1 MQDPVDP
8 QDPTG
13 LIREAY
19 RIENLTEGD
28 ARVIFF
34 EWVMSLPVD
43 ADAAGLAPQMR
54 ARYGAGHPDDHPMS
68 RVLAAALREGS
79 ALPQA
84 RRRGGR
90 ARVEKDMG
98 A

>member
-1 MQDPVDP
+1 MPDPVDP

-43 ADAAGLAPQMR
+43 ADAAALAPQVQ
-54 ARYGAGHPDDHPMS
+54 ARYGAEHVPDHPMT
-68 RVLAAALREGS
+68 RVLGAAVLDGS
-79 ALPQA
+79 TLPKA

-90 ARVEKDMG
+90 SRVE
-98 A
+98 

>member
-1 MQDPVDP
+1 MPDPVDP

-43 ADAAGLAPQMR
+43 ADAALLAPQMQ
-54 ARYGAGHPDDHPMS
+54 ARYGAGQAGDHPMS
-68 RVLAAALREGS
+68 RVLQAVVSEGTT
-79 ALPQA
+79 LPKA

-90 ARVEKDMG
+90 ARIEG
-98 A
+98 PAP